1 VITNIN
7 FKQTRSI
14 TLVVTIMPKLLNDEQ
29 IYRAVIQTVSENG
42 YTGST
47 TKELAAAAGISEV
60 TLFRKYGSK
69 EQLVKASISFIIGQ
83 VDLKSANQYTG
94 DVHADLTRMVKIYYD
109 FATEYGDFFSVMIF
123 ELQRHLDLFDIVNE
137 PYNIVLSFVELM
149 ARYQNE
155 GLLVKEHPLIA
166 WASLVS
172 PILIAFNM
180 QKVVPDFGLQIED
193 IRDHVTNYLAGRLS
207 RTNKT

>member
-1 VITNIN
+1 
-7 FKQTRSI
+7 
-14 TLVVTIMPKLLNDEQ
+14 MPKVLDDEQ

-47 TKELAAAAGISEV
+47 TKEMAAAAGISEV

-69 EQLVKASISFIIGQ
+69 EELVKASISFIVGQ
-83 VDLKSANQYTG
+83 VDLKSASQYTG
-94 DVHADLTRMVKIYYD
+94 DVHADLTRMVKIYHD
-109 FATEYGDFFSVMIF
+109 FANEYGDFFSVMIF
-123 ELQRHLDLFDIVNE
+123 ELQRHLDLLEIVNE
-137 PYNIVLSFVELM
+137 PFDIVLSFVELM

-155 GLLVKEHPLIA
+155 GLLAKEHPLIA

-180 QKVVPDFGLQIED
+180 KKVVPDFELGAEAFG
-193 IRDHVTNYLAGRLS
+193 DHVANFLAGRL
-207 RTNKT
+207 RKTSKT

>member
-1 VITNIN
+1 
-7 FKQTRSI
+7 
-14 TLVVTIMPKLLNDEQ
+14 MPKVLDDEQ

-47 TKELAAAAGISEV
+47 TKEMAAAAGISEV
-60 TLFRKYGSK
+60 TLFRKYESK
-69 EQLVKASISFIIGQ
+69 EKLVKASISFIIGQ
-83 VDLKSANQYTG
+83 VDLKSASQYTG
-94 DVHADLTRMVKIYYD
+94 DVHADLTRMVKIYHD
-109 FATEYGDFFSVMIF
+109 FANEYGDFFSVMIF
-123 ELQRHLDLFDIVNE
+123 ELQRHLDLLDIVNE
-137 PYNIVLSFVELM
+137 PFNIVLSFVELI

-155 GLLVKEHPLIA
+155 GLLVKEHPLLA

-180 QKVVPDFGLQIED
+180 KKVVPDSELKISD
-193 IRDHVTNYLAGRLS
+193 IRDHVTNYLAGRFN

>member
-1 VITNIN
+1 
-7 FKQTRSI
+7 
-14 TLVVTIMPKLLNDEQ
+14 MPKVLDDEQ
-29 IYRAVIQTVSENG
+29 IFRAVIQTVSENG

-47 TKELAAAAGISEV
+47 TKEMAAAADISEV

-83 VDLKSANQYTG
+83 VDLESASLYTG
-94 DVHADLTRMVKIYYD
+94 DIQADLTRMVKVYYD
-109 FATEYGDFFSVMIF
+109 FANEYGDFFSVIIF
-123 ELQRHLDLFDIVNE
+123 EMQRHLELLDVVKE
-137 PYNIVLSFVELM
+137 PYSIVMAFLQLM

-166 WASLVS
+166 WATLVS

-180 QKVVPDFGLQIED
+180 KKVAPELELKMDN
-193 IRDHVTNYLAGRLS
+193 IREHVTNFLTGRL
-207 RTNKT
+207 TKTAKSI